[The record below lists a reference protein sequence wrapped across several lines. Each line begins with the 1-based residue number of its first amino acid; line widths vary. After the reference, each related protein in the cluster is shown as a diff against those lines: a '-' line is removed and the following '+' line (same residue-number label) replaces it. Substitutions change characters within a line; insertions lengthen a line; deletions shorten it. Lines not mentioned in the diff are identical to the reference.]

1 MLVRIEVEFD
11 DTTLSIEQRDVLSY
25 SSSNVCSGAAVLAM
39 GQCAGRM
46 LAALGAESRESLDM
60 MVEEL
65 HKTILRATQNPVSD
79 PTHPDRS

>member
-25 SSSNVCSGAAVLAM
+25 STNVCSGAAVLAM

-46 LAALGAESRESLDM
+46 LAALGDGSRESLDV
-60 MVEEL
+60 MVEGL